1 MRDTSAF
8 NAIPGTLNAPSGYGG
23 ANAPVSGGTAPA
35 DSAPQVTKAVN
46 SQGQGNGSPASAE
59 AESVK
64 NWAAS
69 IVIVGLVF
77 LWVMGGIVF
86 KNASL

>member
-1 MRDTSAF
+1 MRDMSAL
-8 NAIPGTLNAPSGYGG
+8 NMLPGTLTAPAGYGG
-23 ANAPVSGGTAPA
+23 SNAPVAGGTPPA

-46 SQGQGNGSPASAE
+46 SQGQGNGSPASAD

-64 NWAAS
+64 NGAAA
-69 IVIVGLVF
+69 IVIGGLVF
-77 LWVMGGIVF
+77 LWIMGGIVF

>member
-8 NAIPGTLNAPSGYGG
+8 SAPGTLGAPAGYGG
-23 ANAPVSGGTAPA
+23 QNAPVTGGSAPA

-46 SQGQGNGSPASAE
+46 SQGQGMGSPASAD

-64 NWAAS
+64 NTAAV
-69 IVIVGLVF
+69 IVITGLVC